1 MSDQHRGLSQ
11 LRRGEKFRASEVR
24 REAGRGRTT
33 TAAFKRKK
41 STVEMLQSEASSRD
55 TEKRLQP
62 TLFPPFSCPRSVV
75 HAAAWWNGEQLPA
88 VESLWAFTLRS
99 SLSYL
104 EEQHWDPVPDLP
116 LPAALGPAAL
126 QFADQRGCDLR
137 EEVAPLPEPAP
148 PSPRTMSS
156 PDPLRLGSSQQYL
169 SVQTEPAPH
178 TSDTLLSSHGR
189 QRHDGRTA
197 SLTKRQWVPPLSREE
212 AVSLARYSSVGGRE
226 QVEEAGPF
234 KRQLLTNQVKD
245 SKDKGEVVKEKD
257 EELGSVRGD
266 VGAVAGGGRLQ
277 SCPMCLLVF
286 PVGSNFAQMRHDYA
300 GCQLP
305 TQSNQFTQ
313 MDCDGHL
320 AQCLSQRNVD
330 VTCRVQIH
338 GKAPSN
344 ASEKRIRLGDL
355 CQNS

>member
-1 MSDQHRGLSQ
+1 MDGKYPHYQ
-11 LRRGEKFRASEVR
+11 
-24 REAGRGRTT
+24 
-33 TAAFKRKK
+33 FKRKK

-286 PVGSNFAQMRHDYA
+286 PVG
-300 GCQLP
+300 
-305 TQSNQFTQ
+305 FTQ

-330 VTCRVQIH
+330 VTW
-338 GKAPSN
+338 
-344 ASEKRIRLGDL
+344 
-355 CQNS
+355 